1 MATTVARNK
10 RQVDDMTSA
19 QRIWDSL
26 NYSYGKKREDS
37 DKQFQRAYSQADR
50 QMLSRGMQR
59 SSYGAQTLANLD
71 QERIKASGDIWDQ
84 QIADYENRMQQA
96 EQQELEN
103 ERWERQFA
111 ANREDTEWNRNFQ
124 QQQYDAS
131 RSDTAWNQAFQQRQA
146 DLAQSNADRA
156 FQYQQSRDATADRQW
171 QAQFDASRSDTAWN
185 QAFQQSQADR
195 EQSNTDRAFSY
206 QQSRDA
212 NSDSQWQQT
221 FNYQQSRDQ
230 TSDQQWEKQFNQTS
244 KQADQQLAQQ
254 YALAIIQNG
263 GTPSSS
269 LLKRAG
275 LSKEDAEKMKKK
287 TETGGGGGGG
297 TGGTGG
303 TGKNSKSTKQNQKP
317 NTTVKT
323 PLPVFQGITKA
334 LGEQLQQK
342 KQQQQQAAS
351 QAAVKNSAIVNPN
364 LEEELKKLGLK
375 K

>member
-10 RQVDDMTSA
+10 REVDDMTSA

-37 DKQFQRAYSQADR
+37 DKQYQRAYSQADR

-71 QERIKASGDIWDQ
+71 QQRIKASADIWDQ

-111 ANREDTEWNRNFQ
+111 ANREDAEWNRNFQ
-124 QQQYDAS
+124 QERANA
-131 RSDTAWNQAFQQRQA
+131 SDT
-146 DLAQSNADRA
+146 
-156 FQYQQSRDATADRQW
+156 QW
-171 QAQFDASRSDTAWN
+171 QQQFDASRSDTAWN

-195 EQSNTDRAFSY
+195 EQANSDRAFSY

-221 FNYQQSRDQ
+221 FNYQQGRDQ

-263 GTPSSS
+263 GIPSNS

-275 LSKEDAEKMKKK
+275 LSKKDAEKMKKK
-287 TETGGGGGGG
+287 DETGGGGGGYS
-297 TGGTGG
+297 GGYSGG